1 MRLLSEEYNGWSNRE
16 TWAVALHLNNDQGFI
31 DEVEQF
37 THRAIQDNPLEE
49 AGYRLAD
56 SLEEWVSAF
65 FEFDTVSTNEHLFIM
80 MTDIGS
86 LYRVNWRE
94 IAQTYVDTMVSDRAI
109 GLQGVAL

>member
-1 MRLLSEEYNGWSNRE
+1 MRLLSEEYQGWSNRE
-16 TWAVALHLNNDQGFI
+16 TWGVALHLSNDQGLYIETQALTSEAI
-31 DEVEQF
+31 DS
-37 THRAIQDNPLEE
+37 NLLEE

-56 SLEEWVSAF
+56 SLEEWVNDL
-65 FEFDTVSTNEHLFIM
+65 FEFESVSINEQLFIM

-94 IAQTYVDTMVSDRAI
+94 IAQTYVQTMVSDRAI

>member
-1 MRLLSEEYNGWSNRE
+1 MCEQFSGWNNRE
-16 TWAVALHLNNDQGFI
+16 TWAVALHLDNNQGFS
-31 DEVEQF
+31 DEVKQF

-65 FEFDTVSTNEHLFIM
+65 FEFDTVSTNEQLFNM

-86 LYRVNWRE
+86 LYRVDWRE
-94 IAQTYVDTMVSDRAI
+94 IARVYVENMSSNIAI
-109 GLQGVAL
+109 GLQDVAL

>member
-1 MRLLSEEYNGWSNRE
+1 MCEEYSGWINRE
-16 TWAVALHLNNDQGFI
+16 TWAMALHLDNDQGFS
-31 DEVEQF
+31 DEVKQF
-37 THRAIQDNPLEE
+37 THQAIQDNPLEE

-65 FEFDTVSTNEHLFIM
+65 LEFDTVSTNEHLFIM

-94 IAQTYVDTMVSDRAI
+94 IAQVYVENMSKDIAI
-109 GLQGVAL
+109 GLQDIAL